1 MWEDKCVKMSGS
13 LSQCE
18 ISEKDRILELKLS
31 QEASIRFLFLS
42 RE

>member
-1 MWEDKCVKMSGS
+1 MQGDKCVKKSGS

-31 QEASIRFLFLS
+31 QEASIRSQCLS